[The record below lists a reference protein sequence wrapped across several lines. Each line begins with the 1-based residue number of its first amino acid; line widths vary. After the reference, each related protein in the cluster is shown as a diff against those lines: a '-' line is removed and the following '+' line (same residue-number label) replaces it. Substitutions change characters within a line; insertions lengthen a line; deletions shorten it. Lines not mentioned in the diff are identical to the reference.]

1 MSTTC
6 RAGHPR
12 AKASAATANAATA
25 NTVAAKAATAILV
38 VSAGLLAAACG
49 SSPAPAAARSATV
62 ASVPASPLG
71 TSVATQAATWATV
84 VMGGS
89 AAQHNNF
96 WQLFVRPAGS
106 AQWKLV
112 TPPGTADNGGLVLA
126 PGSGS
131 GLITAFRPSQL
142 LLFTPLSQTS
152 DAGSTWSGIN
162 PLNAGLANTAAAMA
176 AQPAGDGLIALTVD
190 GTAEE
195 ATAGSDA
202 WHTLATPRTLAATS
216 AGQRCSLTAL
226 TAVTWTPTEQLL
238 AGTCARAGT
247 AGIFARQ
254 DGTWQAAGPA
264 LPASLAEQKV
274 SVSRLAADGSQT
286 VALLTAGTGHAAR
299 LVAAWTNDG
308 SAASTG
314 SSSNSGASNGSGAHW
329 TLSPQLSLGGAE
341 PASASF
347 GPGGQVAVI
356 TTAGHGAVI
365 ASDGSS
371 WKQLP
376 ALPAGTATLVPAAS
390 GQVDA
395 MAVHAGTLTVWQLA
409 PDATTWTQ
417 LQVIKV
423 PIQYGSSD

>member
-6 RAGHPR
+6 RAGRPR
-12 AKASAATANAATA
+12 AKANATGARAATAA
-25 NTVAAKAATAILV
+25 LV

-49 SSPAPAAARSATV
+49 SSPAPAAARSAIV
-62 ASVPASPLG
+62 ARVPASPLG

-202 WHTLATPRTLAATS
+202 WHTVVTTRTLAATA
-216 AGQRCSLTAL
+216 AGRRCSLTAL

-247 AGIFARQ
+247 AGIFAGQ

-264 LPASLAEQKV
+264 LPASLAGQNI
-274 SVSRLAADGSQT
+274 SVSRLAVDGSQT
-286 VALLTAGTGHAAR
+286 VALLTVGTGHAAH
-299 LVAAWTNDG
+299 LVAAWTSD
-308 SAASTG
+308 AR
-314 SSSNSGASNGSGAHW
+314 ASNGSASNGSASDGSTHW

-376 ALPAGTATLVPAAS
+376 ALPTGTATLVPAAS

-409 PDATTWTQ
+409 PGATTWTQ